1 LPGAHSGIFDGRRA
15 TETILTRLPLRR
27 HHGIPKSSRHAFR
40 KSRLGEAEGDA
51 MTRYLLH
58 DNLLVRFPA
67 LLLADA
73 VVLVASWL
81 LAYLLLPEGLLA
93 GRTGAAVLAGGDL
106 AGGSVAL
113 EAVRLLAINL
123 VVVVGAII
131 APNLIR
137 QGGYPLGYS
146 ALLVITAVFGVTI
159 GTNSFAVSLGG
170 KMPLSVE
177 VFGSSGLYEI
187 AAYALAAAATI
198 SIVRWKVVGSK
209 AERVPP
215 VTDRRAIRQRNAGTA
230 VAMVMLVLACLFEAY
245 RFSRAISA

>member
-1 LPGAHSGIFDGRRA
+1 MTDGHAVEADALRPCPSGHDAAQRGRTLA
-15 TETILTRLPLRR
+15 
-27 HHGIPKSSRHAFR
+27 
-40 KSRLGEAEGDA
+40 
-51 MTRYLLH
+51 RYLLH

-67 LLLADA
+67 LILGNAI
-73 VVLVASWL
+73 VLVAAWTL
-81 LAYLLLPEGLLA
+81 GYLLLPEGLLA

-123 VVVVGAII
+123 AVVSFAII

-146 ALLVITAVFGVTI
+146 SLAVITAVFGVTI

-170 KMPLSVE
+170 KLAPSLA

-187 AAYALAAAATI
+187 AAYALAAAATV
-198 SIVRWKVVGSK
+198 SLVRWEVVGSK
-209 AERVPP
+209 AVRVPWAH
-215 VTDRRAIRQRNAGTA
+215 DHRAIGQRTVGVA
-230 VAMVMLVLACLFEAY
+230 VALVVLVLACLLEAY
-245 RFSRAISA
+245 RFSQAISP